1 MKFGLACL
9 LLAVATCV
17 AQSTPQQTSAQ
28 QDPSPTAQPPANPS
42 SSSEAS
48 STQAPS
54 TPPPATQPP
63 STQPSSTQA
72 SPGDDTK
79 NSDKKGDGAAATSKD
94 RLFFALPNFL
104 TLENGSQAPPLTSG
118 QKFKVVA
125 KGTFDYIQIPWYAIV
140 GAISQ
145 AQNNEAGYGQGWAGY
160 GKRVGASAADGTIE
174 NFMVQAILPSILH
187 QDPRYFQ
194 MGKGKTWNRLT
205 YSATRIF
212 VTRSDSGHKQ
222 FNFSEVFGSAI
233 SASIS
238 TYSYHPRSDRG
249 ISDVAG
255 VWGTQMGTD
264 ALTIVL
270 KEFWPDIRNKIM
282 KKHSAN

>member
-9 LLAVATCV
+9 LLAAATCV
-17 AQSTPQQTSAQ
+17 AQNTPQQTPDPQDASPAAQ
-28 QDPSPTAQPPANPS
+28 QPASPTT
-42 SSSEAS
+42 

-54 TPPPATQPP
+54 TQAPSAQPA
-63 STQPSSTQA
+63 SSK
-72 SPGDDTK
+72 PGSADDTK
-79 NSDKKGDGAAATSKD
+79 KTDDKGDGAAATSKD

-104 TLENGSQAPPLTSG
+104 TLENGAQAPPLTSG

-125 KGTFDYIQIPWYAIV
+125 EGTFDYIQIPWYAII

-145 AQNNEAGYGQGWAGY
+145 AQNSEAGYGQGWAGY

-174 NFMVQAILPSILH
+174 NFVVQAILPSILH

-222 FNFSEVFGSAI
+222 FNFSEVFGSAV

-238 TYSYHPRSDRG
+238 TYSYHARSDRG

-270 KEFWPDIRNKIM
+270 KEFWPDIRRKIM
-282 KKHSAN
+282 KKKNAN